1 MNRIPQRGE
10 APNYEQLPMQL
21 HVKIYPARK
30 ENGPLAYA
38 AVDLNGCFAVQGIR
52 ILDSKNGP
60 FVAMPSRKVGREFKD
75 YCFPC
80 TPEFKR
86 TFDETVLEAYRLEMN
101 RTQKQKNGPTMGG
114 MNMKG

>member
-1 MNRIPQRGE
+1 MNRTPQRKE

-38 AVDLNGCFAVQGIR
+38 AVDLNGCFAVQGIK

-60 FVAMPSRKVGREFKD
+60 FVAMPRRKVGSEFKD

-86 TFDETVLEAYRLEMN
+86 TFDKTVLEAYRLEMTQ
-101 RTQKQKNGPTMGG
+101 TQKQQNGPAMGG

>member
-1 MNRIPQRGE
+1 MNRTPQRKE

-38 AVDLNGCFAVQGIR
+38 AVDLNGCFAVQGIK
-52 ILDSKNGP
+52 ILNSKNGP
-60 FVAMPSRKVGREFKD
+60 FVAMPRRQVGSEFKD

-80 TPEFKR
+80 TLEFKR
-86 TFDETVLEAYRLEMN
+86 TFDKAVLEAYRLEMT
-101 RTQKQKNGPTMGG
+101 RTQNQQNGPAMGG